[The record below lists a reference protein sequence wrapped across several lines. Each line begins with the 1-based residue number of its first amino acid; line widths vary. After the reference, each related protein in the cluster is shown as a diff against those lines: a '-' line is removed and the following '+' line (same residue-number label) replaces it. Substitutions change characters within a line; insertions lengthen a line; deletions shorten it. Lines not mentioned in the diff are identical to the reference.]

1 MEIGKK
7 LGSYEILSALGAGGM
22 GEVYLA
28 RDSKLDRQVA
38 IKVLPE
44 AMTRD
49 KERVARFE
57 REAKL
62 LASLNHPNIAAI
74 YGFETTDSSRAEGF
88 SPREE
93 TEAENATAIPSSRK
107 LKHAAQ
113 GGYDSGTVQESH
125 FLVME
130 YVEGETLASHLKNGP
145 VAVEDALDIA
155 KQIAEALEAAHGQGV
170 IHRDLKPANVM
181 IRPD

>member
-1 MEIGKK
+1 MTIRIGTMI
-7 LGSYEILSALGAGGM
+7 GAYEILSPLGAGGM

-28 RDSKLDRQVA
+28 RDARLDRQVA

-62 LASLNHPNIAAI
+62 LASINHPNLAAI
-74 YGFETTDSSRAEGF
+74 YGFELRQSDAGPT
-88 SPREE
+88 
-93 TEAENATAIPSSRK
+93 
-107 LKHAAQ
+107 
-113 GGYDSGTVQESH
+113 H

-130 YVEGETLASHLKNGP
+130 LVEG
-145 VAVEDALDIA
+145 
-155 KQIAEALEAAHGQGV
+155 
-170 IHRDLKPANVM
+170 
-181 IRPD
+181 

>member
-1 MEIGKK
+1 MALQAGTK
-7 LGSYEILSALGAGGM
+7 LGPYEILSPIGAGGM

-28 RDSKLDRQVA
+28 KDSKLDRQVA
-38 IKVLPE
+38 IKVLPA

-74 YGFETTDSSRAEGF
+74 HGFDDS
-88 SPREE
+88 
-93 TEAENATAIPSSRK
+93 
-107 LKHAAQ
+107 
-113 GGYDSGTVQESH
+113 DGTR

-130 YVEGETLASHLKNGP
+130 YVDYNAY
-145 VAVEDALDIA
+145 VW
-155 KQIAEALEAAHGQGV
+155 
-170 IHRDLKPANVM
+170 
-181 IRPD
+181 